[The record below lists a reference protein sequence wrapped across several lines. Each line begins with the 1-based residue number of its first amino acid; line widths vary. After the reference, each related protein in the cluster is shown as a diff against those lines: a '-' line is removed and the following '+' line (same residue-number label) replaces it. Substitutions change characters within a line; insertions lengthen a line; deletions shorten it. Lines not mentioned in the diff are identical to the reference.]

1 MKKSL
6 IYTTAASFALLAGV
20 VTTILFNNANAEPS
34 TSEASPLTTLTDQTS
49 LGAAL
54 TPNKNETVYVITD
67 QAGAP
72 TKTFIGS
79 TLESS
84 ASNLP
89 VDLNIKYYLDDKEI
103 SAADLAG
110 QSGHVKIVF
119 NYSTTAKY
127 QDKLV
132 PFLSLTGLQLDGT
145 KFKNVKVTNGKII
158 SEGDNITVA
167 GYALAGLNYDLG
179 TDLLPESFTLEAD
192 ATNFELGTTY
202 TLATNEIFT
211 DLDTSKLSTVD
222 DLVNSMNQLGSGIN
236 QILIGSQSL
245 ENGIS
250 QLANGITALQ
260 SGASDLNNGANQLA
274 EGASKLSTK
283 VSDQL
288 APSIIALDS
297 GLSSL
302 SANSANITS
311 GAMQIFQALLDSTS
325 AEIGIQLTPENYT
338 TVLTNIINNPAT
350 PASVIVKLTQAKY
363 LFDSYANFYAGLN
376 QYTGN
381 VDYIATQTPAL
392 SAGAKQLASGTADL
406 ADGANQL
413 LDGTVAL
420 KTGVDTLASGAS
432 QLSSGSQSLT
442 SGIATFKSSGIDRLV
457 NFANQNLANFTANVR
472 ATISAAKSYK
482 NYKSPNATS
491 VKFIF
496 KTPSIK

>member
-6 IYTTAASFALLAGV
+6 IFTSAIALTLLVSGGLTLA
-20 VTTILFNNANAEPS
+20 ISSANATNSSS
-34 TSEASPLTTLTDQTS
+34 TENNVVAALTNQTS

-67 QAGAP
+67 RTGAP

-79 TLESS
+79 TLETSE
-84 ASNLP
+84 SNLP
-89 VDLNIKYYLDDKEI
+89 VDLNIKYYLDGKEI

-119 NYSTTAKY
+119 NYSATAKY

-222 DLVNSMNQLGSGIN
+222 DLVNSMNQLGSGID
-236 QILIGSQSL
+236 QILTGATQLDSGIDSL
-245 ENGIS
+245 
-250 QLANGITALQ
+250 ATGITKLQ
-260 SGASDLNNGANQLA
+260 SGATDLNNGANQLA
-274 EGASKLSTK
+274 SGATELST
-283 VSDQL
+283 
-288 APSIIALDS
+288 
-297 GLSSL
+297 
-302 SANSANITS
+302 
-311 GAMQIFQALLDSTS
+311 
-325 AEIGIQLTPENYT
+325 
-338 TVLTNIINNPAT
+338 
-350 PASVIVKLTQAKY
+350 
-363 LFDSYANFYAGLN
+363 GLN
-376 QYTGN
+376 TLSENSENLQSG
-381 VDYIATQTPAL
+381 ATQTFNVFLSQTSASINANQTLAYLIQNYGPAFGLTYPISL
-392 SAGAKQLASGTADL
+392 SINGYSDTLTKIIFLINYVQGDPSEIESAKTSLDSYNEFYVGLIAYTTGVSQATTGATELSS
-406 ADGANQL
+406 GANQL

-420 KTGVDTLASGAS
+420 KTGVDTLASGAT
-432 QLSSGSQSLT
+432 QLSSGSKTLKA
-442 SGIATFKSSGIDRLV
+442 GIATFKSEGIDRLV
-457 NFANQNLANFTANVR
+457 NFANQNLANFTANAR
-472 ATISAAKSYK
+472 TTISAARSYK
-482 NYKSPNATS
+482 NYKSPTANS